1 MLIKPKKEIQEI
13 SYSILILQKS
23 EQRRENYIYLLLQIK
38 FTYVELHKSATKPIA
53 AEFLR
58 NLIKILPHTVL
69 TDNGIQFTNQKR
81 HKYAFQ
87 HIFDRVC
94 KEHNIEHRLTK
105 ILGKLNETLKNTTT
119 NYISNSQ
126 SIFIW
131 LTIMLKDLKP
141 LKGFTPCEFMCLQC
155 S

>member
-1 MLIKPKKEIQEI
+1 M
-13 SYSILILQKS
+13 
-23 EQRRENYIYLLLQIK
+23 
-38 FTYVELHKSATKPIA
+38 HKRATKPIA

-126 SIFIW
+126 SIFMTLSW
-131 LTIMLKDLKP
+131 LTIMQRDSKLLMVLLLLNLYVLSAP
-141 LKGFTPCEFMCLQC
+141 ELFILNPYHHTLGLYILYGFSKILSTEPRRKWH
-155 S
+155 

>member
-1 MLIKPKKEIQEI
+1 MKG
-13 SYSILILQKS
+13 QK
-23 EQRRENYIYLLLQIK
+23 IK
-38 FTYVELHKSATKPIA
+38 FTYVELHKRATKPIA

-69 TDNGIQFTNQKR
+69 TDDGIQFTNQKR

-105 ILGKLNETLKNTTT
+105 ILGKLNETLKNTTVKKHYYQSHQQLT
-119 NYISNSQ
+119 KHLYMAYNYAKRVKTLSG
-126 SIFIW
+126 
-131 LTIMLKDLKP
+131 LTP
-141 LKGFTPCEFMCLQC
+141 FEFMCLQC